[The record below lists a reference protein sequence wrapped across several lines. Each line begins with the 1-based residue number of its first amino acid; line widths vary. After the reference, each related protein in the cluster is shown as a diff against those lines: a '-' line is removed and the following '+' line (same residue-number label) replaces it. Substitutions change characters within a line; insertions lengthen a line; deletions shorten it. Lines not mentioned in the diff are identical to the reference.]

1 MQPPANIDL
10 SAIREAIARRSQ
22 GGAGA
27 PPVQQMSQPQG
38 QLPTGGAPTPQPNQ
52 APPVQPS
59 QTNVTPGQQGSP
71 VSPEGAVVG
80 KLKQGASFDDETKV
94 VAKQLLNKLIGVL

>member
-1 MQPPANIDL
+1 MQPQGIDMNL
-10 SAIREAIARRSQ
+10 IREAIARRSQ
-22 GGAGA
+22 GGAPA

-59 QTNVTPGQQGSP
+59 QQNVTPGNQGAP

-80 KLKQGASFDDETKV
+80 KLKQGASFDDETRQI
-94 VAKQLLNKLIGVL
+94 AKSLISKLIGAI